1 MRKLI
6 FNRLQPPPINLGA
19 VFLLVIAL
27 SACTPSKSKKKK
39 PVDIRKEFVSKHYN
53 LLPMRNT
60 EYGSIKF
67 RYPEWFGK
75 SYYHDAAFKD
85 KALCLEIS
93 RLSIVFTVEEFTPA
107 DLYGSLFENLDLADT
122 SLLANFHYAYFDRR
136 SNSLEGSAQSSET
149 EKIDKMPFP
158 ALISFVSDGPAEDA
172 MMYAQ
177 ASVEVDSKVYIF
189 QFISSRA
196 MMGYITD
203 DFLRIVRSVRKR

>member
-1 MRKLI
+1 ML
-6 FNRLQPPPINLGA
+6 
-19 VFLLVIAL
+19 VFVF
-27 SACTPSKSKKKK
+27 SACTPAKSKRKK
-39 PVDIRKEFVSKHYN
+39 PVDIRKEFVSRHYD
-53 LLPMRNT
+53 LLPFRNT

-75 SYYHDAAFKD
+75 SYYQDAAFKD
-85 KALCLEIS
+85 NALCLEIG
-93 RLSIVFTVEEFTPA
+93 RLSILFTVEEFTPA
-107 DLYGSLFENLDLADT
+107 DLYGSLFENVDFADT
-122 SLLANFHYAYFDRR
+122 SMLTNFHYAYFDRR

-158 ALISFVSDGPAEDA
+158 ALISFVCDGAGEDA

-177 ASVEVDSKVYIF
+177 ASVEIGPKVYIF